1 MSVISVALPV
11 PIRRTF
17 DYLASTIAPG
27 CRVVVEFGR
36 RRLVGVVIANKID
49 SEYSL
54 EKLKPVRQQLD
65 ESPVLSSDMLA
76 LAIWL
81 ADYQHHAIGD
91 VVQTLLPA
99 ALRKANPLQPPTLEH
114 YQLTALGES
123 QLAEPM
129 RAKQQQA
136 LLSLLA
142 SGKQTRSS
150 VRETF
155 SAAVVRACEG
165 KDWITTSCEVMLP
178 DLDWWR
184 KLAVA
189 VKPAPNAEQA
199 LAIAAINTKRDQFAP
214 FLIEGITGSG
224 KTEVYLQV
232 IEPLL
237 QAGRQVLVLV
247 PEIGLTPQTV
257 ARFENRFGIAIGV
270 LHSGLND
277 NERLAVWQHARE
289 GSIGLVIGT
298 RSAVFTPF
306 ADLAM
311 IIVDEEHDES
321 YKQQDGMRYHAR
333 DVAVLR
339 AQRAKCSLVLG
350 SATPSLESLNNA
362 IQQKY
367 QLLQLH
373 RRTGSAELAS
383 QNVLDMRGQQL
394 QAGIA
399 NPLLEKMHAHLSA
412 GGQVMVFVNRRGYAP
427 ALVCHQCGHVEQCQR
442 CDIPYTVH
450 KKLAKL
456 QCHRCD
462 DVQVIPSHCS
472 QCGSNELMSQGVGTE
487 QLEQFLSQAFLNHS
501 TVRIDSDSVRG
512 KDKLATLIDAIN
524 HNQHQILIGTQ
535 ILSKGHHFPLV
546 SLVVVLDVDGALFSS
561 DLRATEKLAQLLT
574 QVSGRAGRENR
585 NGEMWLQTHYPEHPL
600 LQDLINNGY
609 AHFARQA
616 LAERRASVAPPFA
629 HQTVFRAE
637 ANDMALVEQF
647 LTDVRDVLTRQ
658 PLLTV
663 IGPVP
668 AIMFKRAGR
677 FRMLV
682 IVQAA
687 ARQLVHRSIASQL
700 SFIESMPSA
709 NKVRW
714 AIDVAPTDLS

>member
-11 PIRRTF
+11 PMRRTF
-17 DYLASTIAPG
+17 DYLATEISPG
-27 CRVVVEFGR
+27 CRVAVEFGR
-36 RRLVGVVIANKID
+36 RQLVGVVMANKAASDYPI
-49 SEYSL
+49 
-54 EKLKPVRQQLD
+54 EKLKPIHTQLD
-65 ESPVLSSDMLA
+65 NKPVLTTTMLE
-76 LAIWL
+76 LAKWL

-99 ALRKANPLQPPTLEH
+99 ALRKANPLQQATLDYYE
-114 YQLTALGES
+114 LTELGET

-136 LLSLLA
+136 LLSMLSNGQQLH
-142 SGKQTRSS
+142 SE
-150 VRETF
+150 VRQSF
-155 SAAVVRACEG
+155 SAAVIRTCEA
-165 KDWITTSCEVMLP
+165 KSWINTISQPVKP
-178 DLDWWR
+178 DLKWWH

-189 VKPAPNAEQA
+189 TKPTPNAEQA
-199 LAIAAINTKRDQFAP
+199 LAIAAINAKDKQFAP
-214 FLIEGITGSG
+214 FLIEGVTGSG

-232 IEPLL
+232 IEPVL
-237 QAGRQVLVLV
+237 QQGRQVLVLV

-257 ARFENRFGIAIGV
+257 ARFERRFGIAIGV

-277 NERLAVWQHARE
+277 NERLAVWQQARE

-306 ADLAM
+306 ADLGM

-339 AQRAKCSLVLG
+339 AQRCQCALVLG

-362 IQQKY
+362 LVHKY

-399 NPLLEKMHAHLSA
+399 HPLLEKMHTHLSA

-462 DVQVIPSHCS
+462 DVQAIPTTCN
-472 QCGSNELMSQGVGTE
+472 QCGSRDLMSQGVGTE
-487 QLEQFLSQAFLNHS
+487 QLEQFFNQAFLKHS
-501 TVRIDSDSVRG
+501 CVRIDSDSVRG
-512 KDKLATLIDAIN
+512 KDKLAKLIDAIN
-524 HNQHQILIGTQ
+524 QNQHQILIGTQ

-546 SLVVVLDVDGALFSS
+546 SLVVVLDVDGALFSP

-585 NGEMWLQTHYPEHPL
+585 NGEMWLQTHYPDHPL

-616 LAERRASVAPPFA
+616 LAERRAAVAPPFA

-637 ANDMALVEQF
+637 ANDIALVERF
-647 LTDVRDVLTRQ
+647 LSDVRDVLARQ
-658 PLLTV
+658 SSLTLM
-663 IGPVP
+663 GPVP

-677 FRMLV
+677 FRMLL

-687 ARQLVHRSIASQL
+687 ARPLVHKSIASQL